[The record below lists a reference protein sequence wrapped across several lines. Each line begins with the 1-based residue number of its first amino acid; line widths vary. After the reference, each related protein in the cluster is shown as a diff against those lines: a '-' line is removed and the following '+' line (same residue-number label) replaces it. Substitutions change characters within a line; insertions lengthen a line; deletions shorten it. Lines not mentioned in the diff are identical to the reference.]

1 MAHFLY
7 LGSYTQEGRKGL
19 VAEGGSKR
27 REAVEGLARS
37 VGGKL
42 VYFSFAIGEHD
53 LVAII
58 DVPDTAAALVAPLI
72 VGSLGIANI
81 TTVSLLD
88 PSTLD
93 DVAARI
99 KNTTYRAPGAN

>member
-1 MAHFLY
+1 MY
-7 LGSYTQEGRKGL
+7 LGSYTSEGRKGI

-27 REAVEGLARS
+27 REAVEALARS

-42 VYFSFAIGEHD
+42 VHFSFAIGEHD
-53 LVAII
+53 IVAIV
-58 DVPDTAAALVAPLI
+58 DVPDTAAALVAPLL
-72 VGSLGIANI
+72 VGSLGVANI
-81 TTVSLLD
+81 TTVPLLD

-99 KNTTYRAPGAN
+99 KKATYRAPGAN

>member
-7 LGSYTQEGRKGL
+7 LGSYTQKGREGL
-19 VAEGGSKR
+19 VAEGGSRR
-27 REAVEGLARS
+27 REAVEGLIRS
-37 VGGKL
+37 VGGRL

-53 LVAII
+53 LVVII

-72 VGSLGIANI
+72 VGSLGVANI

-93 DVAARI
+93 DVAARV
-99 KNTTYRAPGAN
+99 NRASYRPPRGS